1 MDLNFNTDYIRG
13 CHPEVLAR
21 LCETNMEATVGYGC
35 DPYSAKARALIAD
48 ACGLDRD
55 KCLVEL
61 LVGGTQTNATVISAL
76 LRSFE
81 GVIAADTAHINVH
94 EAGAIEY
101 TGHKVLTLPSEHGK
115 LSAEA
120 INAYVNEFYA
130 DDTYDHMV
138 APGMV
143 YISHPTELGTLYTLK
158 ELEDISETCRR
169 HGIRLY
175 LDGARLAYGLEAEGA
190 DITLPD
196 IARLTDVFYIGGTK
210 CGALFGEAV
219 VARNKAILPNFTTI
233 IKQHGALLAKG
244 RLNGIEFAT
253 LFSNGLYG
261 RIGHHGVERAM
272 ELRNIFIDC
281 GFEPFIDSPTNQQFF
296 MVPNKIIDL
305 LKAEGVGFELWGARR
320 ENVTPVRF
328 VTDWATTEESVQAL
342 RSLIRRSLTM

>member
-13 CHPEVLAR
+13 CHPEVMAR

-35 DPYSAKARALIAD
+35 DQYSAEARALIAD
-48 ACGLDRD
+48 ACGLSRD

-101 TGHKVLTLPSEHGK
+101 TGHKVLTLPAINGK
-115 LSAEA
+115 LTAEA
-120 INAYVNEFYA
+120 IEDYVSGFYA
-130 DDTYDHMV
+130 DNTHDHMV

-143 YISHPTELGTLYTLK
+143 YISHPTELGTLYTLP
-158 ELEDISETCRR
+158 ELEAISGICGR
-169 HGIRLY
+169 HGMKLF
-175 LDGARLAYGLEAEGA
+175 LDGARLAYGLEAEGS
-190 DITLPD
+190 DVRLND

-219 VARNKAILPNFTTI
+219 VARDKNLLPNFTTI

-244 RLNGIEFAT
+244 RLTGIEFAT
-253 LFSNGLYG
+253 LFSNDLYA
-261 RIGHHGVERAM
+261 RIGRHGIGRAM
-272 ELRNIFIDC
+272 ELRRIFFEC
-281 GFEPFIDSPTNQQFF
+281 GLESYIDSPTNQQFF
-296 MVPNKIIDL
+296 LMPNALIDRL
-305 LKAEGVGFELWGARR
+305 AAEGVGFELWGARR
-320 ENVTPVRF
+320 EDVTPVRF
-328 VTDWATTEESVQAL
+328 VTDWATSEESIQAL
-342 RSLIRRSLTM
+342 RSLIRRNLTT